1 MSKIIEAKKLVR
13 TYMSEDRKV
22 EVLKGLDFTVE
33 EKEFVGIMGRSG
45 SGKTTL
51 LRTLGLIDEVT
62 DGELIMWGKGVG
74 DLSEQE
80 AADMRRTKIGMIF
93 QDFFLMET
101 LTVRENIMLP
111 MALNGHPR
119 EEMDVSIKKYAD
131 VFGIG
136 KLLDKYPHAISG
148 GEKQRTAI
156 CRALMNSPGL
166 LLADEPTGNLD
177 SKSSSTVIKVL
188 EEINEQ
194 FGKTI
199 LMVTHDP
206 IVASHCKKV
215 FFLKDGNIINTIER
229 QGSNEEFYSE
239 ILVNIAGL

>member
-1 MSKIIEAKKLVR
+1 MKIIEAKELIR
-13 TYMSEDRKV
+13 TYVTEDREV
-22 EVLKGLDFTVE
+22 EVLKGLNFTVE
-33 EKEFVGIMGRSG
+33 EREFVGIMGRSG

-51 LRTLGLIDEVT
+51 LRTLGLIDEMT
-62 DGELIMWGKGVG
+62 GGELIMWGKEAGE
-74 DLSEQE
+74 LSEQE

-93 QDFFLMET
+93 QDYFLMET
-101 LTVRENIMLP
+101 LTVRENIILP
-111 MALNGHPR
+111 MALNGR
-119 EEMDVSIKKYAD
+119 NTEEMQENVEKYAD
-131 VFGIG
+131 VFGIAA
-136 KLLDKYPHAISG
+136 LLDKYPHAISG

-177 SKSSSTVIKVL
+177 SKSSSTVIQVL
-188 EEINEQ
+188 EEINER

-215 FFLKDGNIINTIER
+215 LFLKDGNIINTIER
-229 QGSNEEFYSE
+229 QENIEKFYDD
-239 ILVNIAGL
+239 ILVNIAKL

>member
-1 MSKIIEAKKLVR
+1 MKIIEAKELIR
-13 TYMSEDRKV
+13 TYVTEDREV
-22 EVLKGLDFTVE
+22 EVLKGLNFTVE
-33 EKEFVGIMGRSG
+33 EREFVGIMGRSG

-51 LRTLGLIDEVT
+51 LRTLGLIDEMT
-62 DGELIMWGKGVG
+62 GGELIMWGKEAGE
-74 DLSEQE
+74 LSEQE

-93 QDFFLMET
+93 QDYFLMET
-101 LTVRENIMLP
+101 LTVRENIILP
-111 MALNGHPR
+111 MALNGR
-119 EEMDVSIKKYAD
+119 NTEEMQENVEKYAD
-131 VFGIG
+131 VFGISA
-136 KLLDKYPHAISG
+136 LLDKYPHAISG

-177 SKSSSTVIKVL
+177 SKSSNTVIQVL

-215 FFLKDGNIINTIER
+215 LFLKDGNIINTIER
-229 QGSNEEFYSE
+229 QESIEKFYDD
-239 ILVNIAGL
+239 ILVNIAKL